1 MIAIARE
8 DVKRNGNESLG
19 THLFVGSIILE
30 ASNSATTLKL
40 CSISIIA

>member
-1 MIAIARE
+1 MQE
-8 DVKRNGNESLG
+8 NGDESLG

-40 CSISIIA
+40 CSIGIIA